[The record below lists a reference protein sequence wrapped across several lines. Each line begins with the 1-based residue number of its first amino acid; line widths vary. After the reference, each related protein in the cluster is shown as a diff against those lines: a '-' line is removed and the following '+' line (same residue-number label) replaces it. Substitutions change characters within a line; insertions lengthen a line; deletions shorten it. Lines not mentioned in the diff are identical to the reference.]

1 MKKGARPDLLRMR
14 RIDRRGLTKI
24 NDKSCFFVAIKKH
37 AQDSVMI
44 NQWNNTLGNIRII
57 NKMRHGSPLKI
68 SLISLIKWCTGS
80 LA

>member
-1 MKKGARPDLLRMR
+1 MR

-24 NDKSCFFVAIKKH
+24 NDKNCFFLSLSKKH

-44 NQWNNTLGNIRII
+44 NQWNNTLGNVRII

-68 SLISLIKWCTGS
+68 SLITLIKWCTGP